1 MALAGHQDEQLILNT
16 TKLTGIQA
24 ISFQQ
29 NIADAVVTTIGTK
42 TRTPTVLG
50 PNTITAQIDK
60 IVVNDSL
67 NITGLAG
74 SRNISGQFIYGD
86 NVMDFNSGVLAGY
99 SLSSSIGEPPNI
111 SFDFEI
117 FGGIT
122 GSGNSRASSTETIA
136 DTGAGFIKT
145 TGISITHDK
154 GTSNN
159 IQSITYSETYNFSP
173 EYSLGSLVPNIN
185 FLNNVT
191 QTMEIEL
198 LVEDF
203 SFDETFSFLL
213 DSKERKRNIQFHAQ
227 FDGTGAGTGL
237 NLTLESGHLVSE
249 SLRAG
254 VGNQTIATLGYRGT
268 KDLKIF
274 PTKKS
279 HGLLGCSGEN
289 FAYMSLI
296 GSPSYLTFP
305 LGRSIEYSRPTNQ
318 NLVELNTN
326 GFVPLFNTITNS
338 LIDESDPITQVNNF
352 KISGVIYPNGIPT
365 GILLNTWGNESIEIK
380 SNGVPLASH
389 NVSISRVAN
398 NTFEIDFGSKGINF
412 FQDMEVHISVESL
425 L

>member
-1 MALAGHQDEQLILNT
+1 MAIAGHQDEQFILNT

-50 PNTITAQIDK
+50 PNTVTAQIDK

-86 NVMDFNSGVLAGY
+86 NIMDFNSGVLAGY

-154 GTSNN
+154 GTANN

-173 EYSLGSLVPNIN
+173 EYHLGSSTPNIN

-191 QTMEIEL
+191 QTMEMEL

-203 SFDETFSFLL
+203 SFDETFSFLE
-213 DSKERKRNIQFHAQ
+213 DSKERKRDIQFHAQ
-227 FDGTGAGTGL
+227 FDGTGAGTGF

-254 VGNQTIATLGYRGT
+254 VGNQTIATLSYRGT

-279 HGLLGCSGEN
+279 HGLLGCSGEA
-289 FAYMSLI
+289 FASIILL

-305 LGRSIEYSRPTNQ
+305 LGRFIEYGEPTDK
-318 NLVELNTN
+318 NLTESNTN
-326 GFVPLFNTITNS
+326 GFVPLFSTITNS

-352 KISGVIYPNGIPT
+352 KISGKLYPAGVSTDIT
-365 GILLNTWGNESIEIK
+365 DNTWTNESVEIK
-380 SNGVPLASH
+380 YNGVPLALPS
-389 NVSISRVAN
+389 VSISRIAN
-398 NTFEIDFGSKGINF
+398 NTFEIDFGSKGIQYFN
-412 FQDMEVHISVESL
+412 DLEVHISVSSL
-425 L
+425 V